1 MKSLI
6 FLSAVFSISSCIESE
21 IDFTQITGNT
31 SDIPNQVVVE
41 GGILSVYGKQFVR
54 LSEPSNLDDI
64 GFQPISNAVLEL
76 SDGENVFRYA
86 ESSEPGEYETI
97 DRIKGEIGKRY
108 VLTIIH
114 NGFTYTA
121 SDSMISNI
129 ENDQIPINEID
140 VDENQ
145 RIYTVSKQHNFGFDH
160 SNIWISNQ
168 RKITT
173 GYFKQLSP
181 RNIIN
186 EEQKIFSHSI
196 SLPQGIFPSGFSS
209 FGNAGNASDTIEYLK
224 LSISPDYHNYLI
236 SLFNETDWSSGI
248 FSSIKGNTF
257 TNVSEGGR
265 GFFYASDVEV
275 IRMKFGDL
283 KILAN

>member
-121 SDSMISNI
+121 SDSMICKN
-129 ENDQIPINEID
+129 ENDQLPVNEID

-145 RIYTVSKQHNFGFDH
+145 RIYTVSKQHNFGFDN

-168 RKITT
+168 RLVSSGGLQFPT
-173 GYFKQLSP
+173 P
-181 RNIIN
+181 RNIVKSN
-186 EEQKIFSHSI
+186 QKLYSHSI
-196 SLPQGIFPSGFSS
+196 VLPQGLFPSGFHSY
-209 FGNAGNASDTIEYLK
+209 GEAGDLEDPIEYFKMSVSQDYYHYL
-224 LSISPDYHNYLI
+224 LSV
-236 SLFNETDWSSGI
+236 FNETDWTSGV
-248 FSSIKGNTF
+248 FSSIKGNTS
-257 TNVSEGGR
+257 TNVSAGGR
-265 GFFYASDVEV
+265 GFFYASDVE
-275 IRMKFGDL
+275 IINKKFKDL
-283 KILAN
+283 ESFND